1 MPPGR
6 FRRHPVGRMK
16 QRLIVAAAVGVVIL
30 GALGLYSYRTA
41 GQQPAPQVQRLQV
54 NIVDLKPDL
63 IDAWIDVQTKQ
74 TMPALQKAGV
84 ARRDVYQAA
93 LGRLGRFIAVRPVGN
108 FAERDN
114 SAPLDRALGAVGVK
128 QYNEAVRKL
137 IDAETTYVIQRISDA
152 SYDPNPEAIYKILV
166 LSSNHIA
173 PGRGPDYVN
182 YLKGEILPLQQKA
195 QTKRYLVSQVVF
207 GGD

>member
-1 MPPGR
+1 
-6 FRRHPVGRMK
+6 
-16 QRLIVAAAVGVVIL
+16 
-30 GALGLYSYRTA
+30 
-41 GQQPAPQVQRLQV
+41 
-54 NIVDLKPDL
+54 
-63 IDAWIDVQTKQ
+63 
-74 TMPALQKAGV
+74 
-84 ARRDVYQAA
+84 
-93 LGRLGRFIAVRPVGN
+93 
-108 FAERDN
+108 
-114 SAPLDRALGAVGVK
+114 VGVK

-182 YLKGEILPLQQKA
+182 YLKGEILPLQQQA

-207 GGD
+207 GGDRNQYGTAVFAEKFADLDAGPAPVRGLGQEAAAKLAQKTAGVVVSVEREVYIRNDALSFRTRPTT